1 MNKQTIKLINELIK
15 YRIILGRYNPK
26 EYDDFSRT
34 LEDDIEK
41 VNKELEEEE
50 IENWTGGSGIT
61 PEEPKEEKKEYTGD
75 IYLSPII
82 PRHKIKGLR
91 FGQLLLNA
99 VEKELNSRIDFSGL
113 DASYKIE
120 TMINELFYIENKELQ
135 EIINKYLN
143 EN

>member
-1 MNKQTIKLINELIK
+1 MVKFNLKKFKCNELK
-15 YRIILGRYNPK
+15 
-26 EYDDFSRT
+26 
-34 LEDDIEK
+34 DIMRK
-41 VNKELEEEE
+41 
-50 IENWTGGSGIT
+50 
-61 PEEPKEEKKEYTGD
+61 
-75 IYLSPII
+75 
-82 PRHKIKGLR
+82 HKIKGLR